1 MNTLNEKIA
10 MVEDFKMWMSTL
22 HGYFSTE
29 ESLKAANRGEQY
41 CPEYYEGRRIQ
52 EEWSN
57 YGHRIEMQN
66 AIITKMASWL
76 AGPAKVALR
85 KMKR

>member
-22 HGYFSTE
+22 HGYFFADE
-29 ESLKAANRGEQY
+29 ARKAANRGEEY
-41 CPEYYEGRRIQ
+41 CPEYQAGQEIQ

-66 AIITKMASWL
+66 AIIAKMASWL